1 LTIEA
6 GGLRLEA
13 VVFDFDG
20 VIANSEPLHFRAYE
34 RVLAREGVALSERD
48 YFSRYLGF
56 DDVGAFEAIA
66 DDRGLPWTRDDVAA
80 LVARKAI
87 ELEALE
93 RDVSVLFPG
102 AADAIARAAAVV
114 PIAIASGARGE
125 EIRRVLRREQLD
137 TLFAAIVSAEDTPVS
152 KPSPEPYL
160 RALDLLRAARGAAID
175 AARCV
180 AIEDSRWGLESARRA
195 GMRTI
200 AVTNTYDKA
209 ALTAYADLVIPSLAM
224 LDLDVVASLA
234 SERA

>member
-1 LTIEA
+1 MLSAII
-6 GGLRLEA
+6 
-13 VVFDFDG
+13 FDFDG

-34 RVLAREGVALSERD
+34 RVLAGVGVTLSQHD
-48 YFSRYLGF
+48 YFARYLGF

-66 DDRGLPWTRDDVAA
+66 LDRGMTWTRHDVAA

-137 TLFAAIVSAEDTPVS
+137 AFFTAVVSAEDSPVR

-160 RALDLLRAARGAAID
+160 RALELLRAARGTAID

-180 AIEDSRWGLESARRA
+180 AIEDSRWGLESARGA

-209 ALTAYADLVIPSLAM
+209 ALTAYADVVIPSLAT
-224 LDLDVVASLA
+224 LDLDVVVSLV
-234 SERA
+234 SDRA

>member
-1 LTIEA
+1 MLSAII
-6 GGLRLEA
+6 
-13 VVFDFDG
+13 FDFDG

-34 RVLAREGVALSERD
+34 RVLAGVGVTLSQHD
-48 YFSRYLGF
+48 YFARYLGF

-66 DDRGLPWTRDDVAA
+66 LDRGMTWTQHDVAA

-137 TLFAAIVSAEDTPVS
+137 AFFTAVVSAEDTPVS

-160 RALDLLRAARGAAID
+160 RALELLRAARGTAID

-180 AIEDSRWGLESARRA
+180 AIEDSRWGLESARGA

-200 AVTNTYDKA
+200 AVTSTYDKS
-209 ALTAYADLVIPSLAM
+209 ALTAYADVVIPSLAT
-224 LDLDVVASLA
+224 LDLDVVVSLV
-234 SERA
+234 SDRA

>member
-1 LTIEA
+1 MLSAII
-6 GGLRLEA
+6 
-13 VVFDFDG
+13 FDFDG

-34 RVLAREGVALSERD
+34 RVLAGVGVTLSEHD
-48 YFSRYLGF
+48 YFARYLGF

-66 DDRGLPWTRDDVAA
+66 LDRGMTWTQHDVAA

-137 TLFAAIVSAEDTPVS
+137 AFFTAVVSAEDTPVS
-152 KPSPEPYL
+152 KPSPQPYL
-160 RALDLLRAARGAAID
+160 RALELLRAARGAAID

-180 AIEDSRWGLESARRA
+180 AIEDSRWGLESARGA

-209 ALTAYADLVIPSLAM
+209 ALTAYADVVIPSLAT
-224 LDLDVVASLA
+224 LDLEVVVSLV
-234 SERA
+234 SDRA